1 MRSSYSALLVIAVAC
16 GVLAPSLSVAQTSR
30 SGGGSGGGQSAQAM
44 AQLQQMAV
52 ERNALLSQVERLK
65 QEVATAQAA
74 AAKAEA
80 QLGALRSRAGSAE
93 AKVKAAEAGKETA
106 EQAGTRLQA
115 RLDDVM
121 GRLKQTAETL
131 KTTDGER
138 SDLADKL
145 AALTRAQNTC
155 VDNNAALY
163 LVASEVIDRYEGLGL
178 GNALARSEPFTRL
191 ARTRAENAA
200 DAYRDRIAALRE
212 KAAVEKADAAARA
225 ARDAGAASGSGGE
238 KR

>member
-1 MRSSYSALLVIAVAC
+1 MCRFFGSRFFLTL
-16 GVLAPSLSVAQTSR
+16 VLASAVPAGALAQTSR
-30 SGGGSGGGQSAQAM
+30 DGGGGGGGQSAQAM

-65 QEVATAQAA
+65 EEVATAQAA
-74 AAKAEA
+74 AAKSEA
-80 QLGALRSRAGSAE
+80 QLGALRSRAGAAE
-93 AKVKAAEAGKETA
+93 AKIKAAETGKETA

-145 AALTRAQNTC
+145 AVLTRAQNTC
-155 VDNNAALY
+155 VDNNASLY

-178 GNALARSEPFTRL
+178 GNALVRSEPFTRL

-212 KAAVEKADAAARA
+212 KAAVAKAEAAAQ
-225 ARDAGAASGSGGE
+225 AASKAATAKSGGE

>member
-1 MRSSYSALLVIAVAC
+1 MRRSYPALLVLAVAC
-16 GVLAPSLSVAQTSR
+16 GILAPSLAVAQTSR
-30 SGGGSGGGQSAQAM
+30 SGGSSGGGQSAQAV

-65 QEVATAQAA
+65 EEVATAQAA

-80 QLGALRSRAGSAE
+80 QLGSLRSRAGAAE
-93 AKVKAAEAGKETA
+93 AKVKAAETGKETA

-131 KTTDGER
+131 KTTDAER
-138 SDLADKL
+138 SDLTDRL
-145 AALTRAQNTC
+145 AALTRVQSTC

-163 LVASEVIDRYEGLGL
+163 LVATEVIDRYEGLGF
-178 GNALARSEPFTRL
+178 GTALARSEPFTRL

-200 DAYRDRIAALRE
+200 DAYRDRIAALRD
-212 KAAVEKADAAARA
+212 KAAAAKAEAAAQA
-225 ARDAGAASGSGGE
+225 AAGKSGGE